1 MNLLA
6 ELRQRKVFKVGG
18 AYLVVAWL
26 AIQAAS
32 IAFPTFD
39 APPWALRVFILVV
52 LLGFPLAL
60 VLAWVFDVTP
70 EGVKKSASHVGNKRI
85 YAAASALVALAL
97 LWYFVGAPAFR
108 AGDVDAHAIA
118 VLPFENMS
126 GEKDNEYF
134 SDGISEEILNVLA
147 QTPGLKVAARTSSFS
162 FKGKSMDVPAIAHA
176 LKVRMVLEGSVR
188 KQGDRVRITA
198 QLIDATNGFHVWSQ
212 TYDRQLKDVFA
223 IQDEIAHAIT
233 QQLQVELGD
242 HRAAHASASTQDVV
256 AYDLYLKGL
265 ALWQKR
271 EEANLRAAET
281 DFRAALARD
290 PKFAKAWAGIALTKM
305 VLPDWSVD
313 PSATA
318 YPQARDAAEHALALD
333 PNLPEPYAVLG
344 YVAYNELRFDTGRVL
359 FQHALAIAPSF
370 ATGYQWFGESLASA
384 GDLESALRMLQ
395 HAAELDPVSEIVRGT
410 EANILFVMGRDEES
424 LQLTKA
430 VLADYPNSKRQMGRM
445 VALAAERKDNAI
457 ARAMLLRSVAGRGA
471 EQQAFANALADAL
484 DGKGDV
490 QGIARRVA
498 DMPHRSDANPSVVP
512 FFPQPTMSWFL
523 AIGRHDLAID
533 EFAWLAQQTPYVARM
548 YAYSVHF
555 DPLRC
560 EPKFQQVMHDLGV
573 TDPRVATV
581 CTGKH

>member
-1 MNLLA
+1 MSLFA

-39 APPWALRVFILVV
+39 APAWALRVFILVV

-60 VLAWVFDVTP
+60 VLAWVFDITP
-70 EGVKKSASHVGNKRI
+70 EGVKASPSPVGNKRI
-85 YAAASALVALAL
+85 YAAAGVLVVLAL
-97 LWYFVGAPAFR
+97 LWYYVGAPAFR

-212 TYDRQLKDVFA
+212 TYDRQLKDVFG

-242 HRAAHASASTQDVV
+242 HRAAHASASTQDVA

-265 ALWQKR
+265 ALWQRR
-271 EEANLRAAET
+271 EEKNLRLAET

-313 PSATA
+313 PSTTS

-344 YVAYNELRFDTGRVL
+344 YVAYNELRYDTGRVL

-384 GDLESALRMLQ
+384 GDLEGGLRMLQ
-395 HAAELDPVSEIVRGT
+395 RAVELDPVSEIVRGT

-430 VLADYPNSKRQMGRM
+430 VLADYPDSKRQMGRM
-445 VALAAERKDNAI
+445 VALAAERKDNAT

-471 EQQAFANALADAL
+471 EQEAFANALADAL

-490 QGIARRVA
+490 QAIARRIA

-523 AIGRHDLAID
+523 AIGRNDLAID
-533 EFAWLAQQTPYVARM
+533 EFAWLAHQTPYVARM

-560 EPKFQQVMHDLGV
+560 EPKFQQAVHDLGV

-581 CTGKH
+581 CAKKN